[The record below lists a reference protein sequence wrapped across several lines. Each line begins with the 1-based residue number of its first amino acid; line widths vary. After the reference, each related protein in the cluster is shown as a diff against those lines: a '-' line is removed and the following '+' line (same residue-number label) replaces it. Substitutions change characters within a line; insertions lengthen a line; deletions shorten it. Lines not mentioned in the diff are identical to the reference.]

1 MKIYGKDLTICKY
14 NLVCRR
20 FFYISFNNYPIS
32 TSISKI
38 FQSIKKHKT
47 KVLIRFKYFKS
58 LLMPSVVRKRPL
70 LVKSKLFLRS
80 SSLALTQL
88 NSIYRKGP
96 KKFYEYTVNFIKI
109 GDELM
114 ISQELRF
121 FNVFER

>member
-14 NLVCRR
+14 DLVCRR

-38 FQSIKKHKT
+38 FQSIKKQKT
-47 KVLIRFKYFKS
+47 KVLIRFKYFES

>member
-14 NLVCRR
+14 DLVCRR

-47 KVLIRFKYFKS
+47 KVLIRFKYFES

-70 LVKSKLFLRS
+70 LV

>member
-47 KVLIRFKYFKS
+47 KVLIRFKYFES